1 MKCNTK
7 PKLLGGLWQEKNRIN
22 LEPPYQREGGVW
34 SVEKQQLFIDSLI
47 NSFDVPKLY
56 FHDISAKNE
65 PFLWAVID
73 GKQRLQAIWEF
84 FADKFPLADD
94 FTFLGDVRSI
104 SDGKAPEKSQF
115 YSQFSDG
122 LKEYFKS
129 KTVDV
134 VDVIADDED
143 EIEDLFS
150 RLNNGEPL
158 NAAEKRNAKP
168 GQMVKLIREV
178 AGHSFFRA
186 KLGFPNRRGSH
197 LEVAAKFI
205 RLELTYRDSKNFYSD
220 LKKKHLDSMV
230 VTYRDMS
237 NSDYQGVLARVN
249 AQLTRLEKLFRDKDL
264 LLQKQS
270 YPQLYYAWVREVE
283 STYAIDRVNETLLAF
298 LDKFMEMRIA
308 NNLKPEDQ
316 RDSRLVDYGRLSM
329 QGTND
334 MNSMKDRGQT
344 LTRYLLEYGGE
355 IAVRD
360 TKRAFTD
367 DERYLIWKMHG
378 MRCMTC
384 GKELPDLSDMDA
396 DHVKAWSK
404 GGKTTLQNAQ
414 CLCTNCNQKKGSA

>member
-7 PKLLGGLWQEKNRIN
+7 PKLLGGLWQEKNRID

-34 SVEKQQLFIDSLI
+34 SIEKQQLFIDSLI
-47 NSFDVPKLY
+47 NNFDVPKLY
-56 FHDISAKNE
+56 FHDISERNE

-84 FADKFPLADD
+84 FSDKFALADD
-94 FTFLGDVRSI
+94 FSFVGDPRNI
-104 SDGKAPEKSQF
+104 SDGSRPEKSQY
-115 YSQFSDG
+115 YSSFSDG
-122 LKEYFKS
+122 LKEYFKA

-134 VDVIADDED
+134 VDVIAEDED
-143 EIEDLFS
+143 DIEDLFS

-158 NAAEKRNAKP
+158 NAAEKRNAKT

-178 AGHSFFRA
+178 SNNTFFKT

-205 RLELTYRDSKNFYSD
+205 RLELTYRDSKNYYSEI
-220 LKKKHLDSMV
+220 KKKHLDSMV
-230 VTYRDMS
+230 ITYKDMS
-237 NSDYQGVLARVN
+237 IVDYQGLLSRVTSHLN
-249 AQLTRLEKLFRDKDL
+249 RLEKLFRDKDI

-283 STYAIDRVNETLLAF
+283 SAYAIDKTNHAILDF

-334 MNSMKDRGQT
+334 MNSMKERGQS
-344 LTRYLLEYGGE
+344 LTRYLLEYGSD
-355 IAVRD
+355 IALKD
-360 TKRAFTD
+360 TKRAFTN

-378 MRCMTC
+378 MRCVSC
-384 GKELPDLSDMDA
+384 SKELPDLSDMDA
-396 DHVKAWSK
+396 DHVYAWSK

-414 CLCTNCNQKKGSA
+414 CLCTNCNQKKGAA